1 MTGGMER
8 TDMEKKTSG
17 KYRDKNREKKEKT
30 EKTAGNLRRLIR
42 WIFRKTGGKCP
53 GRLEVEENLRL
64 LSTDRSVGDRLES
77 YYAEKTRLMIQ
88 VLIGGLAVS
97 LLLFLTAGSQ
107 TLLTEGCLLP
117 REERSYT
124 RRLKLSTEDKSGENV
139 MVEVEP
145 RELTREESREL
156 LEKAAANME
165 SYILGTNTSL
175 EEVRSD
181 LNLVQKIEGTPI
193 EVEWELDHYEALN
206 LDGSLR
212 LEKLK
217 EEGSL
222 TELTAR
228 LTCGEEEKI
237 YRAAARVY
245 PPLLTEEEQWEQSV
259 NEAIAAS
266 QKESSQQAVKRLPEE
281 IDGHPVSWEE
291 VPSSQAGAALAL
303 TLFAVAAVYFGK
315 DRELRKQALDRDR
328 QMQRDYARIVSK
340 LVLLMGAGAAIRN
353 AWEMIVKD
361 YQMKRDRGQI
371 KLRYAYEEMALA
383 CHEMQSGVAEAKAY
397 ENFGI
402 RCRLPCYLKLSA
414 LLEQNLRGGSKGLS
428 QILNAE
434 IGEAFEQRKDCALSQ
449 GEETSTRLLFPMVM
463 MLAVVML
470 LILVPAV
477 MSMQI

>member
-1 MTGGMER
+1 M
-8 TDMEKKTSG
+8 
-17 KYRDKNREKKEKT
+17 
-30 EKTAGNLRRLIR
+30 
-42 WIFRKTGGKCP
+42 
-53 GRLEVEENLRL
+53 
-64 LSTDRSVGDRLES
+64 
-77 YYAEKTRLMIQ
+77 
-88 VLIGGLAVS
+88 
-97 LLLFLTAGSQ
+97 
-107 TLLTEGCLLP
+107 
-117 REERSYT
+117 
-124 RRLKLSTEDKSGENV
+124 
-139 MVEVEP
+139 
-145 RELTREESREL
+145 
-156 LEKAAANME
+156 
-165 SYILGTNTSL
+165 
-175 EEVRSD
+175 
-181 LNLVQKIEGTPI
+181 
-193 EVEWELDHYEALN
+193 
-206 LDGSLR
+206 
-212 LEKLK
+212 
-217 EEGSL
+217 
-222 TELTAR
+222 
-228 LTCGEEEKI
+228 
-237 YRAAARVY
+237 
-245 PPLLTEEEQWEQSV
+245 
-259 NEAIAAS
+259 
-266 QKESSQQAVKRLPEE
+266 KRLPEE

-303 TLFAVAAVYFGK
+303 TLFAVAAVYLGK
-315 DRELRKQALDRDR
+315 DRELRKQVLDRDR

-353 AWEMIVKD
+353 SWEMIVKD